1 MKLFSSIETQEDY
14 ELSVFAETK
23 NNIVTN
29 NYYKGVIVLEENTA
43 SSYDICEFDLNNLQ
57 DDKVYNKYI
66 EAIKKV
72 CRSSFEYR
80 KFVNFLRE
88 NMDMNKC
95 SFFENVSNI
104 NSYKIKIHIHHHP
117 LTLYD
122 IVVIVYNKRSFFEE
136 SLEAEMVAK
145 EAMYIHYF
153 MMVGLIPLS
162 ETVHDL
168 VHDQLI
174 FIPLDKVMGN
184 WEEFLDTYSDFIPTE
199 TLEKIERYKRN
210 TLSFSEEENRKLLIQ
225 SPTYVKMQEDQ
236 EPDCT
241 SVSYKLPEMNDIID
255 AMNKK
260 IEDIKSKNYAIENKN
275 IVDMKYDNIS
285 EDNKNKDKGIYRP
298 IYFVD

>member
-1 MKLFSSIETQEDY
+1 MSY
-14 ELSVFAETK
+14 EIANPDNVES
-23 NNIVTN
+23 NIL
-29 NYYKGVIVLEENTA
+29 VIDDIPP
-43 SSYDICEFDLNNLQ
+43 YDIKDYDLFDEKDFNKYLQ
-57 DDKVYNKYI
+57 DI
-66 EAIKKV
+66 ERII
-72 CRSSFEYR
+72 RSSMEYR
-80 KFVNFLRE
+80 EFINYLRE
-88 NMDMNKC
+88 YMDMNKC

-122 IVVIVYNKRSFFEE
+122 IVVIVYNKRNFFEE

-225 SPTYVKMQEDQ
+225 SPTYVKMQEEQD
-236 EPDCT
+236 PDCT

>member
-1 MKLFSSIETQEDY
+1 MSY
-14 ELSVFAETK
+14 EIANPDNVES
-23 NNIVTN
+23 NIL
-29 NYYKGVIVLEENTA
+29 VIDDIPP
-43 SSYDICEFDLNNLQ
+43 YDIKDYDLFDEKDFNKYLQ
-57 DDKVYNKYI
+57 DI
-66 EAIKKV
+66 ERVI
-72 CRSSFEYR
+72 RSSMEYR
-80 KFVNFLRE
+80 EFINYLRE
-88 NMDMNKC
+88 YMDMNKC

-236 EPDCT
+236 DPDCT

>member
-1 MKLFSSIETQEDY
+1 MSY
-14 ELSVFAETK
+14 EIANPDNVES
-23 NNIVTN
+23 NIL
-29 NYYKGVIVLEENTA
+29 VIDDIPP
-43 SSYDICEFDLNNLQ
+43 YDIKDYDLFDEKDFNKYLQ
-57 DDKVYNKYI
+57 DI
-66 EAIKKV
+66 ERVI
-72 CRSSFEYR
+72 RSSMEYR
-80 KFVNFLRE
+80 EFINYLRE
-88 NMDMNKC
+88 YMDMNKC

-225 SPTYVKMQEDQ
+225 SPTYVKMQEEQD
-236 EPDCT
+236 PDCT

>member
-1 MKLFSSIETQEDY
+1 MSY
-14 ELSVFAETK
+14 EIANPDNVES
-23 NNIVTN
+23 NIL
-29 NYYKGVIVLEENTA
+29 VIDDIPP
-43 SSYDICEFDLNNLQ
+43 YDIKDYDLFDEKDFNKYLQ
-57 DDKVYNKYI
+57 DI
-66 EAIKKV
+66 ERII
-72 CRSSFEYR
+72 RSSMEYR
-80 KFVNFLRE
+80 EFINYLRE
-88 NMDMNKC
+88 YMDMNKC

-236 EPDCT
+236 DPDCT

-260 IEDIKSKNYAIENKN
+260 IEDIKSKNYAMENKN

>member
-1 MKLFSSIETQEDY
+1 MSY
-14 ELSVFAETK
+14 EIANPDNVES
-23 NNIVTN
+23 NIL
-29 NYYKGVIVLEENTA
+29 VIDDIPP
-43 SSYDICEFDLNNLQ
+43 YDIKDYDLFDEKDFNKYLQ
-57 DDKVYNKYI
+57 DI
-66 EAIKKV
+66 ERII
-72 CRSSFEYR
+72 RSSMEYR
-80 KFVNFLRE
+80 EFINYLRE
-88 NMDMNKC
+88 YMDMNKC

-225 SPTYVKMQEDQ
+225 SPTYVKMQEDRD
-236 EPDCT
+236 PDCT

-260 IEDIKSKNYAIENKN
+260 IEDIKSKNYAIENKK

>member
-1 MKLFSSIETQEDY
+1 MSY
-14 ELSVFAETK
+14 EIANPDNVES
-23 NNIVTN
+23 NIL
-29 NYYKGVIVLEENTA
+29 VIDDIPP
-43 SSYDICEFDLNNLQ
+43 YDIKDYDLFDEKDFNKYLQ
-57 DDKVYNKYI
+57 DI
-66 EAIKKV
+66 ERII
-72 CRSSFEYR
+72 RSSMEYR
-80 KFVNFLRE
+80 EFINYLRE
-88 NMDMNKC
+88 YMDMNKC

-236 EPDCT
+236 DPDCT

-275 IVDMKYDNIS
+275 IIDMKYDNIS
-285 EDNKNKDKGIYRP
+285 EENKNKDKGIYRP

>member
-1 MKLFSSIETQEDY
+1 MSY
-14 ELSVFAETK
+14 EIANPDNVES
-23 NNIVTN
+23 NIL
-29 NYYKGVIVLEENTA
+29 VIDDIPP
-43 SSYDICEFDLNNLQ
+43 YDIKDYDLFDEKDFNKYLQ
-57 DDKVYNKYI
+57 DI
-66 EAIKKV
+66 ERII
-72 CRSSFEYR
+72 RSSMEYR
-80 KFVNFLRE
+80 EFINYLRE
-88 NMDMNKC
+88 YMDMNKC

-174 FIPLDKVMGN
+174 FIPLNKVMGN

-236 EPDCT
+236 DPDCT

-275 IVDMKYDNIS
+275 IIDMKYDNIS
-285 EDNKNKDKGIYRP
+285 EENKNKDKGIYRP

>member
-1 MKLFSSIETQEDY
+1 MSY
-14 ELSVFAETK
+14 EIANPDNVES
-23 NNIVTN
+23 NIL
-29 NYYKGVIVLEENTA
+29 VIDDIPP
-43 SSYDICEFDLNNLQ
+43 YDIKDYDLFDEKDFNKYLQ
-57 DDKVYNKYI
+57 DI
-66 EAIKKV
+66 ERII
-72 CRSSFEYR
+72 RSSMEYR
-80 KFVNFLRE
+80 EFINYLRE
-88 NMDMNKC
+88 YMDMNKC

-236 EPDCT
+236 DPDCT

-260 IEDIKSKNYAIENKN
+260 IEDIKSKNYAIENKK

-285 EDNKNKDKGIYRP
+285 EENKNKDKGIYRP

>member
-1 MKLFSSIETQEDY
+1 MSY
-14 ELSVFAETK
+14 EIANPDNVES
-23 NNIVTN
+23 NIL
-29 NYYKGVIVLEENTA
+29 VIDDIPP
-43 SSYDICEFDLNNLQ
+43 YDIKDYDLFDEKDFNKYLQ
-57 DDKVYNKYI
+57 DI
-66 EAIKKV
+66 ERII
-72 CRSSFEYR
+72 RSSMEYR
-80 KFVNFLRE
+80 EFINYLRE
-88 NMDMNKC
+88 YMDMNKC

-184 WEEFLDTYSDFIPTE
+184 WEEFLDIYSDFIPTE

-225 SPTYVKMQEDQ
+225 SPTYVKMQEEQD
-236 EPDCT
+236 PDCT

-260 IEDIKSKNYAIENKN
+260 IEDIKSKNYAIENKK

>member
-1 MKLFSSIETQEDY
+1 MSY
-14 ELSVFAETK
+14 EIANPDNVES
-23 NNIVTN
+23 NIL
-29 NYYKGVIVLEENTA
+29 VIDDIP
-43 SSYDICEFDLNNLQ
+43 SYDIKDYDLFDEKDFNKYLQ
-57 DDKVYNKYI
+57 DI
-66 EAIKKV
+66 ERII
-72 CRSSFEYR
+72 RSSIQYR
-80 KFVNFLRE
+80 EFINYLRE
-88 NMDMNKC
+88 YMDMNKC

-225 SPTYVKMQEDQ
+225 SPTYVKMQEEQD
-236 EPDCT
+236 PDCT

-275 IVDMKYDNIS
+275 IIDMKYDNIS
-285 EDNKNKDKGIYRP
+285 EENKNKDKGIYRP

>member
-1 MKLFSSIETQEDY
+1 MSY
-14 ELSVFAETK
+14 EIANPDNVES
-23 NNIVTN
+23 NIL
-29 NYYKGVIVLEENTA
+29 VIDDIPP
-43 SSYDICEFDLNNLQ
+43 YDIKDYDLFDEKDFNKYLQ
-57 DDKVYNKYI
+57 DI
-66 EAIKKV
+66 ERII
-72 CRSSFEYR
+72 RSSMEYR
-80 KFVNFLRE
+80 EFINYLRE
-88 NMDMNKC
+88 YMDMNKC

-136 SLEAEMVAK
+136 SLEVEMVAK

-275 IVDMKYDNIS
+275 IVDIKYDNIS

>member
-1 MKLFSSIETQEDY
+1 MSY
-14 ELSVFAETK
+14 EIANPDNVES
-23 NNIVTN
+23 NIL
-29 NYYKGVIVLEENTA
+29 VIDDIPP
-43 SSYDICEFDLNNLQ
+43 YDIKDYDLFDEKDFNKYLQ
-57 DDKVYNKYI
+57 DI
-66 EAIKKV
+66 ERII
-72 CRSSFEYR
+72 RSSMEYR
-80 KFVNFLRE
+80 EFINYLRE
-88 NMDMNKC
+88 YMDMNKC

-210 TLSFSEEENRKLLIQ
+210 TLGFSEEENRKLLIQ

-236 EPDCT
+236 DPNCT

-275 IVDMKYDNIS
+275 IIDMKYDNIS

>member
-1 MKLFSSIETQEDY
+1 MSY
-14 ELSVFAETK
+14 EIANPDNVES
-23 NNIVTN
+23 NIL
-29 NYYKGVIVLEENTA
+29 VIDDIPP
-43 SSYDICEFDLNNLQ
+43 YDIKDYDLFDEKDFNKYLQ
-57 DDKVYNKYI
+57 DI
-66 EAIKKV
+66 ERII
-72 CRSSFEYR
+72 RSSMEYR
-80 KFVNFLRE
+80 EFINYLRE
-88 NMDMNKC
+88 YMDMNKC
-95 SFFENVSNI
+95 SFFENVSNV

-236 EPDCT
+236 DPDCT

-275 IVDMKYDNIS
+275 IVDIKYDNIS

>member
-1 MKLFSSIETQEDY
+1 MSYEIANSDNIEG
-14 ELSVFAETK
+14 
-23 NNIVTN
+23 NIL
-29 NYYKGVIVLEENTA
+29 VIDDIP
-43 SSYDICEFDLNNLQ
+43 SYDIKDYDLFDEKDFNKYLQ
-57 DDKVYNKYI
+57 DI
-66 EAIKKV
+66 ERII
-72 CRSSFEYR
+72 RSSMEYR
-80 KFVNFLRE
+80 EFINYLRE
-88 NMDMNKC
+88 YMDMNKC

-225 SPTYVKMQEDQ
+225 SPTYVKMQEEQD
-236 EPDCT
+236 PDCT

-260 IEDIKSKNYAIENKN
+260 IEDIKSKNYVIENKN
-275 IVDMKYDNIS
+275 IIDMKYDNIS
-285 EDNKNKDKGIYRP
+285 EENKNKDKGIYRP

>member
-1 MKLFSSIETQEDY
+1 MSY
-14 ELSVFAETK
+14 EIANPDNVES
-23 NNIVTN
+23 NIL
-29 NYYKGVIVLEENTA
+29 IIDDIP
-43 SSYDICEFDLNNLQ
+43 SYDIKDYDLFDEKDFNKYLQ
-57 DDKVYNKYI
+57 DI
-66 EAIKKV
+66 ERII
-72 CRSSFEYR
+72 RSSMEYR
-80 KFVNFLRE
+80 EFINYLRE
-88 NMDMNKC
+88 YMDMNKC

-145 EAMYIHYF
+145 EAMYVHYF

-210 TLSFSEEENRKLLIQ
+210 TLDFSEEENRKLLIQ

-236 EPDCT
+236 DPNCT

-275 IVDMKYDNIS
+275 IIDMKYDNIS
-285 EDNKNKDKGIYRP
+285 EENKNKDKGIYRP

>member
-1 MKLFSSIETQEDY
+1 MSY
-14 ELSVFAETK
+14 EIANPDNVES
-23 NNIVTN
+23 NIL
-29 NYYKGVIVLEENTA
+29 VIDDIPP
-43 SSYDICEFDLNNLQ
+43 YDIKDYDLFDEKDFNKYLQ
-57 DDKVYNKYI
+57 DI
-66 EAIKKV
+66 ERII
-72 CRSSFEYR
+72 RSSMEYR
-80 KFVNFLRE
+80 EFINYLRE
-88 NMDMNKC
+88 YMDMNKC

-225 SPTYVKMQEDQ
+225 SPTYVKMQEEQD
-236 EPDCT
+236 PDCT

-275 IVDMKYDNIS
+275 IIDMKYDNIS
-285 EDNKNKDKGIYRP
+285 EENKNKDKGIYRP

>member
-1 MKLFSSIETQEDY
+1 MSY
-14 ELSVFAETK
+14 EIVNPDNVES
-23 NNIVTN
+23 NIL
-29 NYYKGVIVLEENTA
+29 VIDDIPP
-43 SSYDICEFDLNNLQ
+43 YDIKDYDLFDEKDFNKYLQ
-57 DDKVYNKYI
+57 DI
-66 EAIKKV
+66 ERII
-72 CRSSFEYR
+72 RSSMEYR
-80 KFVNFLRE
+80 EFINYLRE
-88 NMDMNKC
+88 YMDMNKC

-236 EPDCT
+236 DPDCT

>member
-1 MKLFSSIETQEDY
+1 MSY
-14 ELSVFAETK
+14 EIANPDNVES
-23 NNIVTN
+23 NIL
-29 NYYKGVIVLEENTA
+29 VIDDIPP
-43 SSYDICEFDLNNLQ
+43 YDIKDYDLFDEKDFNKYLQ
-57 DDKVYNKYI
+57 DI
-66 EAIKKV
+66 ERII
-72 CRSSFEYR
+72 RSSMEYR
-80 KFVNFLRE
+80 EFINYLRE
-88 NMDMNKC
+88 YMDMNKC

-260 IEDIKSKNYAIENKN
+260 IEDIKSKNYTIENKN
-275 IVDMKYDNIS
+275 IIDMKYDNIS

>member
-1 MKLFSSIETQEDY
+1 MSY
-14 ELSVFAETK
+14 EIANPDNVES
-23 NNIVTN
+23 NIL
-29 NYYKGVIVLEENTA
+29 VIDDIPP
-43 SSYDICEFDLNNLQ
+43 YDIKDYDLFDEKDFNKYLQ
-57 DDKVYNKYI
+57 DI
-66 EAIKKV
+66 ERII
-72 CRSSFEYR
+72 RSSMEYR
-80 KFVNFLRE
+80 EFINYLRE
-88 NMDMNKC
+88 YMDMNKC

-225 SPTYVKMQEDQ
+225 SPTYVKMQEEQD
-236 EPDCT
+236 PDCT

-275 IVDMKYDNIS
+275 IIDMKYDNIS

>member
-1 MKLFSSIETQEDY
+1 MSY
-14 ELSVFAETK
+14 EIANPDNVES
-23 NNIVTN
+23 NIL
-29 NYYKGVIVLEENTA
+29 VIDDIPP
-43 SSYDICEFDLNNLQ
+43 YDIKDYDLFDEKDFNKYLQ
-57 DDKVYNKYI
+57 DI
-66 EAIKKV
+66 ERII
-72 CRSSFEYR
+72 RSSMEYR
-80 KFVNFLRE
+80 EFINYLRE
-88 NMDMNKC
+88 YMDMNKC

-236 EPDCT
+236 DPDCT

-275 IVDMKYDNIS
+275 IIDMKYDNIS

>member
-1 MKLFSSIETQEDY
+1 MSY
-14 ELSVFAETK
+14 EIANPDNVES
-23 NNIVTN
+23 NIL
-29 NYYKGVIVLEENTA
+29 VIDDIPP
-43 SSYDICEFDLNNLQ
+43 YDIKDYDLFDEKDFNKYLQ
-57 DDKVYNKYI
+57 DI
-66 EAIKKV
+66 ERII
-72 CRSSFEYR
+72 RSSMEYR
-80 KFVNFLRE
+80 EFINYLRE
-88 NMDMNKC
+88 YMDMNKC

-225 SPTYVKMQEDQ
+225 SPTYVKMQEEQD
-236 EPDCT
+236 PDCT

-260 IEDIKSKNYAIENKN
+260 IEDIKSKNYAIENKK